1 MVERCD
7 ATHNSCLEL
16 FTQCRGRRI
25 LRTSPLRSSRKF
37 APLAWVLLPLRF
49 SHPCRG
55 EGFLVLRTPR
65 EANGG
70 HRMTNDHAD
79 HSVNHSRDEAAVRAL
94 YQELMDGWNL
104 GSGDAFAAVFTEDG
118 DLMGFDGTHFKG
130 RQEIAPFHQQLFDK
144 WLKGSRLVGQVK
156 DVRLLHPDIA
166 VMHAVG
172 GTVMRGKSEPSPE
185 RDSIQTLVAT
195 RQEGD
200 EWRLAA
206 FQNTR
211 LHPINNSAITF
222 LIWTLSD
229 LLWKVF
235 RLIKQRIERHRQGG

>member
-1 MVERCD
+1 
-7 ATHNSCLEL
+7 
-16 FTQCRGRRI
+16 
-25 LRTSPLRSSRKF
+25 
-37 APLAWVLLPLRF
+37 
-49 SHPCRG
+49 
-55 EGFLVLRTPR
+55 
-65 EANGG
+65 
-70 HRMTNDHAD
+70 MTNEHTD
-79 HSVNHSRDEAAVRAL
+79 HSASNNLDRTMPTREEAAVRAL
-94 YQELMDGWNL
+94 YQQLMDGWNQ

-118 DLMGFDGTHFKG
+118 DLVGFDGTHLKG

-144 WLKGSRLVGQVK
+144 WLKGSRLVGHVK

-211 LHPINNSAITF
+211 LHPINNSA
-222 LIWTLSD
+222 
-229 LLWKVF
+229 
-235 RLIKQRIERHRQGG
+235 